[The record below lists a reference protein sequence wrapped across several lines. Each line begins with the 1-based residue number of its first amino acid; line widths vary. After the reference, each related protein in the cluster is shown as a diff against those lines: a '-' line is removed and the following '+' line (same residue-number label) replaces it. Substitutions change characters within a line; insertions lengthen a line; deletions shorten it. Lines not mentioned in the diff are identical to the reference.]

1 MQGFVM
7 RVNPL
12 LNALSRSGLKQ
23 PVNGG
28 GGVEDDHRRSP
39 VIGHPSSDLRSSFV
53 RSSCPFFLH
62 QAGSIEWDG
71 DGFALMQT
79 RAELGQSWPLCDLF
93 NLCEQIV

>member
-28 GGVEDDHRRSP
+28 GCVEDDHRRSP
-39 VIGHPSSDLRSSFV
+39 CVA
-53 RSSCPFFLH
+53 FFLH
-62 QAGSIEWDG
+62 QAGSIELG
-71 DGFALMQT
+71 GNRLAFMQT
-79 RAELGQSWPLCDLF
+79 GP
-93 NLCEQIV
+93 

>member
-7 RVNPL
+7 RVNPP
-12 LNALSRSGLKQ
+12 LNALSCGGLKQ

-62 QAGSIEWDG
+62 QASGIELG
-71 DGFALMQT
+71 GNRLALTQT
-79 RAELGQSWPLCDLF
+79 RAELGQSGPLCDLF

>member
-7 RVNPL
+7 RVNPP

-28 GGVEDDHRRSP
+28 GGVEDDHP
-39 VIGHPSSDLRSSFV
+39 ALRSS
-53 RSSCPFFLH
+53 CAFLLY

-71 DGFALMQT
+71 NRLAFVQT
-79 RAELGQSWPLCDLF
+79 GAKLGQSWPLGDLF
-93 NLCEQIV
+93 NLGEKIV